1 MKRFILSLVNL
12 ILAGAMLLILICPI
26 ASFNKVVG
34 DAELKEGQ
42 NASSLYFVESLFV
55 SEEDVLKASADLI
68 AKSTEL
74 ALEFSGDE
82 FDEKLRNSPE
92 KNRYDVYQFATSET
106 LIAHGFT
113 SDSGNLIVQT
123 KAVSALII
131 VYLVCAALTVLITL
145 ICMIFNSKK
154 LKGLGTFFTLIAF
167 LISVALAL
175 TIEFALKLD
184 GAITSLVSHV
194 KWPLYVFIGFTF
206 IYMLIRSALN
216 RKTN

>member
-42 NASSLYFVESLFV
+42 NASSLYFIESLFV

-106 LIAHGFT
+106 LVSHGFT
-113 SDSGNLIVQT
+113 SASGNLIVQT

-145 ICMIFNSKK
+145 VCMIFNSKK

-175 TIEFALKLD
+175 TIEFALKID

-194 KWPLYVFIGFTF
+194 KWPLYVFIAFTF
-206 IYMLIRSALN
+206 IYLFVRSALN

>member
-26 ASFNKVVG
+26 VSFNRVAG
-34 DAELKEGQ
+34 SAELKEGQ
-42 NASSLYFVESLFV
+42 NAISLYFIESLFV

-106 LIAHGFT
+106 LVSHGFT
-113 SDSGNLIVQT
+113 SASGNLIVQT